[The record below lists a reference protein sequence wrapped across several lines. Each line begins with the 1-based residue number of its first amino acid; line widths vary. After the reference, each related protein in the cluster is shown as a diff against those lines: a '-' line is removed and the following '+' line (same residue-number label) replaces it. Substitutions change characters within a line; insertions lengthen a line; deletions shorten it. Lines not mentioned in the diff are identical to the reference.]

1 MKAPITV
8 QTVTTDKEKAMIKK
22 IWLATL
28 ATVIWLEP
36 ANALDLDL
44 SVQPRFKT
52 GVQYYEFDQKDF
64 QGRTDD
70 PQGRFTNTIG
80 GLNFSDWMPFV
91 SGGLTVFVD
100 RFFVDFDV
108 QYTFDGQDQ
117 STFANQNFING
128 TGPFVPDSI
137 LQTNSQ
143 LNADFDRLEWAFT
156 AGFEVFDN
164 LVLFAGYKKANTK
177 FSSRIDGNLNGFRAS
192 DLAQIPFLTGTFTGR
207 LDMELEYDGPFVG
220 ASYNWRIKH
229 GFLDGVLSFNFAAA
243 FLEGTV
249 GLELSNTVARTIDG
263 SVTPIDFTGFG
274 QNPFHGLVGD
284 AIGYSFGVGWR
295 GVTPIE
301 GLTYSIG
308 ATGYTYQFES
318 DVTSDFDETQVRLD
332 FGIAYAFDLL

>member
-1 MKAPITV
+1 
-8 QTVTTDKEKAMIKK
+8 MIKK
-22 IWLATL
+22 IWLASL
-28 ATVIWLEP
+28 AVFIWLEP
-36 ANALDLDL
+36 ANALDLNL
-44 SVQPRFKT
+44 NVQPRFKT
-52 GVQYYEFDQKDF
+52 GVQYYEYEQENF
-64 QGRTDD
+64 QGPTRD
-70 PQGRFTNTIG
+70 PQGRFGNIVG
-80 GLNFSDWMPFV
+80 GLKFNDWMPFV
-91 SGGLTVFVD
+91 GGGLTFFVD

-117 STFANQNFING
+117 SDFANQSFISG
-128 TGPFVPDSI
+128 AGPFAPDAV

-156 AGFEVFDN
+156 AGFEVIDN
-164 LVLFAGYKKANTK
+164 LVLFAGYKKANTE
-177 FSSRIDGNLNGFRAS
+177 FSSTLHGNLNGFRAR

-220 ASYNWRIKH
+220 ASYNWRMKH

-249 GLELSNTVARTIDG
+249 GLELNNTVARTIDG
-263 SVTPIDFTGFG
+263 AVKPINFTGFG

-284 AIGYSFGVGWR
+284 ATGYSFGVGWR

-308 ATGYTYQFES
+308 ATGYTYEFES
-318 DVTSDFDETQVRLD
+318 GDTANFNETQVRLD
-332 FGIAYAFDLL
+332 FGIAYAFDF

>member
-1 MKAPITV
+1 
-8 QTVTTDKEKAMIKK
+8 MIKK
-22 IWLATL
+22 ICLAGL

-36 ANALDLDL
+36 ANALDLNL

-52 GVQYYEFDQKDF
+52 GIQYYEFDQKDF

-70 PQGRFTNTIG
+70 PQGRFPNTIG
-80 GLNFSDWMPFV
+80 GLNFSDWLPFV
-91 SGGLTVFVD
+91 SGGLTIFVD

-108 QYTFDGQDQ
+108 QYSFDGKDQ
-117 STFANQNFING
+117 STFANQNFIAG
-128 TGPFVPDSI
+128 QGPFLPDSI
-137 LQTNSQ
+137 LQTNST

-156 AGFEVFDN
+156 AGFEVIEN

-177 FSSRIDGNLNGFRAS
+177 FSSTLQGNLNGFQTR

-207 LDMELEYDGPFVG
+207 LDMELDYDGPFVG

-229 GFLDGVLSFNFAAA
+229 GFLDGALSFNFAAA
-243 FLEGTV
+243 FLEGEV
-249 GLELSNTVARTIDG
+249 GLNLSNTVARTING
-263 SVTPIDFTGFG
+263 AVRPIDFTSLSG

-284 AIGYSFGVGWR
+284 TTGFSFGVGWR

-301 GLTYSIG
+301 GLTYSMG
-308 ATGYTYQFES
+308 ATGYIYEFES
-318 DVTSDFDETQVRLD
+318 DVTADFTETQVRLD